1 MRALVSRAYGPLEEL
16 SFADVPVPVPEPG
29 QVLVRAEAAALN
41 PIDVK
46 LVTGAMR
53 AAIPV
58 THPFVPGVDITGVVT
73 RLGEGATRFA
83 VGEPVLAWN
92 GVRSGAL
99 AEYVIVD
106 TGPASARRPD
116 GLDPQRAAALP
127 TGALTAAALIE
138 AAALGPGMTVLIVG
152 AAGGLGS
159 YAVQLATQAGAR
171 VIATG
176 RAGQFAF
183 LRGLGAGAVIDHTAA
198 EVAPQLLNLFP
209 DGADVVID
217 LANARPRLERSADA
231 ARVGGRLVSPLG
243 GPSSFA
249 RGVQA
254 IYTGTVPV
262 PGRLDAL
269 AEQAARGA
277 LRVVIGAT
285 YEFADAPQ
293 ALIDLAT
300 QHSQG
305 KVTITF

>member
-1 MRALVSRAYGPLEEL
+1 MRALISHAYGPVEEL
-16 SFADVPVPVPEPG
+16 SFAEVPVPVPGPG

-41 PIDVK
+41 PIDAK
-46 LVTGAMR
+46 LVTGVMR
-53 AAIPV
+53 SAIPV
-58 THPFVPGVDITGVVT
+58 MHPFVPGVDVTGVVT
-73 RLGEGATRFA
+73 RVGEGATRFA

-106 TGPASARRPD
+106 SGPASARRPD

-171 VIATG
+171 VTATG
-176 RAGQFAF
+176 PATQSAL
-183 LRGLGAGAVIDHTAA
+183 LRGLGADMVIDHTVA
-198 EVAPQLLNLFP
+198 EVAPQLLNLLP
-209 DGADVVID
+209 DGVDVVID
-217 LANARPRLERSADA
+217 LANAGPRLDRSADA
-231 ARVGGRLVSPLG
+231 ARAGGRLVSPLG
-243 GPSSFA
+243 GPPGFA
-249 RGVQA
+249 RDVRA
-254 IYTGTVPV
+254 VYTGTVPV

-269 AEQAARGA
+269 AAQAARGT

-285 YEFADAPQ
+285 YDFADARQ

>member
-1 MRALVSRAYGPLEEL
+1 MRALISRVYGPVEEL
-16 SFADVPVPVPEPG
+16 SFADVPVPVPGPG
-29 QVLVRAEAAALN
+29 QVLVRAQAAALN

-73 RLGEGATRFA
+73 RVGEGATRFA
-83 VGEPVLAWN
+83 IGEPVLAWN

-116 GLDPQRAAALP
+116 GLGPPRAAALA

-138 AAALGPGMTVLIVG
+138 AAALGPDMTVLIVG

-159 YAVQLATQAGAR
+159 YAVQLTAQAGAR

-176 RAGQFAF
+176 RATQSAF
-183 LRGLGAGAVIDHTAA
+183 LGGLGADMVIDHTVA
-198 EVAPQLLNLFP
+198 EVAPQLLNLLP
-209 DGADVVID
+209 AGADVVID
-217 LANARPRLERSADA
+217 LANAGPRLERSAAA
-231 ARVGGRLVSPLG
+231 AR
-243 GPSSFA
+243 A
-249 RGVQA
+249 A
-254 IYTGTVPV
+254 
-262 PGRLDAL
+262 GRLDEL

-277 LRVVIGAT
+277 LRVMIGAT
-285 YEFADAPQ
+285 YDFADARQ

>member
-16 SFADVPVPVPEPG
+16 SVADVPVPVPGPG
-29 QVLVRAEAAALN
+29 QVLIRAEAAALN

-53 AAIPV
+53 ETIPV

-73 RLGEGATRFA
+73 RVGEGVTRFA

-99 AEYVIVD
+99 AEYVVVD
-106 TGPASARRPD
+106 AGPAGARRPD
-116 GLDPQRAAALP
+116 GLDRQRAAALP

-138 AAALGPGMTVLIVG
+138 AAALRPGMTVLIVG

-159 YAVQLATQAGAR
+159 FAVQLATQAGAR

-176 RAGQFAF
+176 RTTQLAF
-183 LRGLGAGAVIDHTAA
+183 LHGLGADAVIDHTAG
-198 EVAPQLLNLFP
+198 EVAPQLLNLLP

-217 LANARPRLERSADA
+217 LANAGPRLERSATA
-231 ARVGGRLVSPLG
+231 ARTGGRLVSPLG
-243 GPSSFA
+243 GPPGFA
-249 RGVQA
+249 GGVHA

-269 AEQAARGA
+269 ADQAARGA

-285 YEFADAPQ
+285 YAFADARR

-300 QHSQG
+300 QHGQG
-305 KVTITF
+305 KVIITF